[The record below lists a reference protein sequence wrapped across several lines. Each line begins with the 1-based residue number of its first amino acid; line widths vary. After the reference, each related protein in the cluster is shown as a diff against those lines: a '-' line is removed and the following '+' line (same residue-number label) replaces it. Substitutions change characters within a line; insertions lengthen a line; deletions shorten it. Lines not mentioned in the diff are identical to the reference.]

1 MSTSVHTFK
10 DVERLWTERDLLER
24 NRPKLDKYLADPEA
38 GKSIMTELQKHV
50 KEHMVTYQNEPK
62 VALIA
67 DVTRY
72 QKACNPVI
80 VFDRNGK
87 IIGGSMYDYFR

>member
-1 MSTSVHTFK
+1 MSTSVHTFE
-10 DVERLWTERDLLER
+10 DIERLWAERDRLEQ

-38 GKSIMTELQKHV
+38 GKSIMTELQKHA
-50 KEHMVTYQNEPK
+50 KEHMVTYQDEAK
-62 VALIA
+62 VAQIA

-72 QKACNPVI
+72 RKPGQAVI

-87 IIGGSMYDYFR
+87 IIGGSMYDYLR

>member
-1 MSTSVHTFK
+1 MSRSVVTFE
-10 DVERLWTERDLLER
+10 DVEKIWVEQDRLEQ
-24 NRPKLDKYLADPEA
+24 NRARLDKYLADPEA

-50 KEHMVTYQNEPK
+50 KDRMVTYQNESK

-80 VFDRNGK
+80 VFDRHGK
-87 IIGGSMYDYFR
+87 IIGGRIYDYFR